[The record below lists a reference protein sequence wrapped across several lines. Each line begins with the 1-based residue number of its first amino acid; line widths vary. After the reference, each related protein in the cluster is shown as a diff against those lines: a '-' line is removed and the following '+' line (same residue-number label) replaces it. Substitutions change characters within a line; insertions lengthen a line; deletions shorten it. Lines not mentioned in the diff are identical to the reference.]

1 MKDYLSHQVRNIA
14 VIGHNGSGKTSLICK
29 MLEYTN
35 CLDNSGK
42 DIRTALD
49 FDFDEIRKQSSIYSA
64 LAPIEWKDSKIN
76 FIDTPG
82 YIDYFAE
89 VQGSLSAVESALLV
103 IDGKEN
109 ISSYTKKLY
118 KLIRNKKLPT
128 IIFINKL
135 DEENT
140 NFEKT
145 YEELRETFGKTVIP
159 FEYPIYE
166 NNELVATIN
175 ILREKVWYFKGEKA
189 SDTISYDVPEQYK
202 SLVEEYRTQI
212 YDAIAMNDEELMEVY
227 LTEGSFDDTQLTKGL
242 RLGVLNGDITPVF
255 SGSATSFVGVNRLL
269 DLIVKYLPSY
279 AQIGHVTV
287 EKDDELCEIVI
298 DENESVVLKVFKT
311 VIDAFVGKISYVKV
325 INGTLKNDS
334 VLLNTTKDVEE
345 KIGQLYSV
353 RGKLQLA
360 VGKLFTG
367 DIGAIMRLNHTN
379 TNDTLCD
386 VKHRYLVS
394 DIAFEKGMMFRSVKP
409 KSKNDEDKLNGA
421 LQKICEE
428 DQSVVLTNNLET
440 KELVLQTMGDQHLDV
455 IVSKLNK
462 KYKVEVILDTIKV
475 AYRETIR
482 KTVMGEGKHKK
493 QSGGHG
499 QFGHVFVEF
508 SHCDSQDEM
517 VFEETVFGGAVP
529 KQYFSAVEE
538 GLRECMLS
546 GPLGNYKMVNVKC
559 VLKDGKYHDVDSS
572 EMSFKLAA
580 HLAFKDAM
588 TKANPILLE
597 PMVILT
603 IKCDEEYLGSVIGDI
618 NKRRGSVLAV
628 DIIDELQVIQARVPF
643 ASVVDYATNL
653 RAMTSGNATFT
664 SVDDGY
670 EVLPEFLV
678 SSVLK

>member
-1 MKDYLSHQVRNIA
+1 M
-14 VIGHNGSGKTSLICK
+14 
-29 MLEYTN
+29 
-35 CLDNSGK
+35 
-42 DIRTALD
+42 
-49 FDFDEIRKQSSIYSA
+49 
-64 LAPIEWKDSKIN
+64 
-76 FIDTPG
+76 
-82 YIDYFAE
+82 
-89 VQGSLSAVESALLV
+89 
-103 IDGKEN
+103 
-109 ISSYTKKLY
+109 
-118 KLIRNKKLPT
+118 
-128 IIFINKL
+128 
-135 DEENT
+135 
-140 NFEKT
+140 
-145 YEELRETFGKTVIP
+145 
-159 FEYPIYE
+159 
-166 NNELVATIN
+166 
-175 ILREKVWYFKGEKA
+175 
-189 SDTISYDVPEQYK
+189 
-202 SLVEEYRTQI
+202 
-212 YDAIAMNDEELMEVY
+212 
-227 LTEGSFDDTQLTKGL
+227 
-242 RLGVLNGDITPVF
+242 
-255 SGSATSFVGVNRLL
+255 
-269 DLIVKYLPSY
+269 
-279 AQIGHVTV
+279 
-287 EKDDELCEIVI
+287 I